1 MGWLVRTRPCPC
13 GSGRAARDCCGRFKR
28 LSEPDAG
35 RAYVHRQA
43 RSARELLAPF
53 SPSGMD
59 GLRRE
64 LSLLPGTQALVSDAL
79 GGRVAGEVSKLVEAA
94 ARRDPPAGDHLI
106 ASVVARAGLPMARV
120 ALAKAVIALREE
132 GAVDEHLAAAAIL
145 DLDGPQSALLGAAL
159 GHAAAQVRAGR
170 VATDEPDR
178 NRHRAAITA

>member
-64 LSLLPGTQALVSDAL
+64 LSLLPGTQALVSGAL
-79 GGRVAGEVSKLVEAA
+79 GGRVAGEVSRLVEAA
-94 ARRDPPAGDHLI
+94 ARRDEPAGDRLI
-106 ASVVARAGLPMARV
+106 SSVVASVGLPMARV
-120 ALAKAVIALREE
+120 ALAKAV
-132 GAVDEHLAAAAIL
+132 
-145 DLDGPQSALLGAAL
+145 
-159 GHAAAQVRAGR
+159 
-170 VATDEPDR
+170 
-178 NRHRAAITA
+178 